1 MQESARVLVVED
13 DVDIRSALVEYLS
26 LEGYDVAAA
35 ENGRDGLLRL
45 QTGPRPHAVVLDVH
59 MPVMDGMTALER
71 MRQNPAWAEIP
82 VILASA
88 DPLAPTVQA
97 DGFLQK
103 PFTLEELMSA
113 LSDVFD
119 ADRTV

>member
-1 MQESARVLVVED
+1 MQDGARVLVVED

-35 ENGRDGLLRL
+35 ENGRDGLARL
-45 QTGPRPHAVVLDVH
+45 QTGPTPHAVLLDVH
-59 MPVMDGMTALER
+59 MPVMDGMTALQR

-88 DPLAPTVQA
+88 DPVAPTAQA

-103 PFTLEELMSA
+103 PFTLDELMSA

-119 ADRTV
+119 ADRRV